1 MAHLKLGSD
10 FFDISIPPSFSLIG
24 HSSSTVFLS
33 MLVVF
38 FSKNTLSQYILQ
50 FCGKDLVVVWLAQTF
65 NLKIFKC
72 TIKWKVYIEAT
83 NRTKK
88 SFMSTAPLDS
98 GSFDKKLQ
106 DPWVLLLRPSFSCG
120 RNCRTLVQSNSVL
133 PFFDKKFKKATQK
146 YTPLFG
152 ILRPWLPWWETAGP
166 LFKAIW
172 SSFSLMGH
180 SSSTTFLSMLVVF
193 FVFKEQL

>member
-72 TIKWKVYIEAT
+72 TIKWKVYIEVT

-120 RNCRTLVQSNSVL
+120 RNCRTLVQSSSVL
-133 PFFDKKFKKATQK
+133 LFFDGTFQFHNFSINSICMFFSKSS
-146 YTPLFG
+146 LNHD
-152 ILRPWLPWWETAGP
+152 ILQFCG
-166 LFKAIW
+166 KD
-172 SSFSLMGH
+172 
-180 SSSTTFLSMLVVF
+180 LVVVWLAETF
-193 FVFKEQL
+193 NSKIFKCTIEGKSIYWGYK